1 MDILRSLGIIL
12 QMITKGDLKA
22 IYNTTDI
29 VSGGLLTT
37 IKNSLVNTYSG
48 YFEDK
53 FNGLIKD
60 LLNNEI
66 EEQEILNWINNLG
79 DIDKDI
85 YFSIINK
92 NLLSETKIKRFL
104 LSKILFYKIKNQKLD
119 YFHSNLLTNIDL
131 FIEDDFSNFNT
142 IGQNYQKNEVDKN
155 EESIKINTD
164 NFSSLDYKITI
175 SKLQSVGILTS
186 ETYVQ
191 NWSEKGYIYI
201 GKSNGFDKLDEYIK
215 EYFSFNSEE
224 YKV

>member
-1 MDILRSLGIIL
+1 
-12 QMITKGDLKA
+12 MITKGDLKA

-37 IKNSLVNTYSG
+37 IKNNLINTYSG

-60 LLNNEI
+60 LLNNKI

-142 IGQNYQKNEVDKN
+142 IGQNYQKNEEDESEV
-155 EESIKINTD
+155 SIKINAD

-186 ETYVQ
+186 QTYIQ
-191 NWSEKGYIYI
+191 SWNEKGYIYI

-215 EYFSFNSEE
+215 EYF
-224 YKV
+224 

>member
-1 MDILRSLGIIL
+1 
-12 QMITKGDLKA
+12 MITKGDLKA

-53 FNGLIKD
+53 FNGLIKE
-60 LLNNEI
+60 LLNNKI
-66 EEQEILNWINNLG
+66 EEQEILDWINHLG

-131 FIEDDFSNFNT
+131 FIEDDFVNFNI
-142 IGQNYQKNEVDKN
+142 IGQNYQKNEEGIT
-155 EESIKINTD
+155 EESIKVHTD
-164 NFSSLDYKITI
+164 KFSSIDYKITI

-186 ETYVQ
+186 QTYIQ
-191 NWSEKGYIYI
+191 SWSEKGYIYI

-224 YKV
+224 YKG

>member
-1 MDILRSLGIIL
+1 
-12 QMITKGDLKA
+12 MITKGDLKA

-85 YFSIINK
+85 FFSIINK

-142 IGQNYQKNEVDKN
+142 IGQNYQKNEEDES
-155 EESIKINTD
+155 EESIKINAD

-186 ETYVQ
+186 QTYIQ
-191 NWSEKGYIYI
+191 SWNEKGYVYI

-215 EYFSFNSEE
+215 EYFSINTKE
-224 YKV
+224 YEA